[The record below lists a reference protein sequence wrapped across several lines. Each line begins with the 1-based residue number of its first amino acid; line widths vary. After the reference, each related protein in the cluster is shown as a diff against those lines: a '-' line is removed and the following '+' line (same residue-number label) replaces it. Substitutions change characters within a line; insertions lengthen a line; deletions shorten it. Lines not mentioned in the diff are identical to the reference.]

1 MKQKNIFITT
11 PIYYA
16 SGDPHIGHA
25 YTTVLADVISRY
37 KKLIGHDVF
46 FLTGMDEHG
55 QKILE
60 KAESARKKPKDF
72 VDEIASKFKDLWSKL
87 DIDYSVFARTT
98 DQNHCDTVTK
108 VFRIFHENKFIYL
121 DNWQGLYCVQCEENY
136 TKSQAVKKDG
146 DDCLYCKVGHKLT
159 TKKEESY
166 FLKISQFQDWLKNFL
181 ATNPNFIYPENR
193 LKELNNNFIDQGI
206 TDLSVSRTTY
216 DWGIKV
222 PGDDKHVIYVW
233 IDALMI
239 YLSGLGYLSKDD
251 SNFKKYWENED
262 SQIIQLMSKE
272 ITRFHCIYWP
282 IMLEMLGLR
291 KPTNIISHGWIVT
304 DKGKMSKSLGNVID
318 PNEYIQNYGSD
329 ALRYFLCKEIS
340 IENDGVFSKEL
351 FINTFNNDLANN
363 YGNLVS
369 RSIGMLTKYTNRK
382 VIKPDDKYFDE
393 LDKSLITKSRESV
406 TKINDLIEQTKI
418 QAVLE
423 TIIQLGN
430 AANKYIEDKKPWVL
444 LKESKTNEV
453 NAFLFTLF
461 NVVRIMTTFLSP
473 VLVKG
478 TKEAINQLNLTSEL
492 LNVSSI
498 DNFDLSNNH
507 QVNNSSPIYLR
518 IK

>member
-1 MKQKNIFITT
+1 M
-11 PIYYA
+11 
-16 SGDPHIGHA
+16 
-25 YTTVLADVISRY
+25 VVE
-37 KKLIGHDVF
+37 
-46 FLTGMDEHG
+46 FL
-55 QKILE
+55 
-60 KAESARKKPKDF
+60 
-72 VDEIASKFKDLWSKL
+72 
-87 DIDYSVFARTT
+87 
-98 DQNHCDTVTK
+98 
-108 VFRIFHENKFIYL
+108 
-121 DNWQGLYCVQCEENY
+121 
-136 TKSQAVKKDG
+136 
-146 DDCLYCKVGHKLT
+146 
-159 TKKEESY
+159 EESY

-181 ATNPNFIYPENR
+181 VTNPNFIYPENR
-193 LKELNNNFIDQGI
+193 LKELNNNFINQGI
-206 TDLSVSRTTY
+206 TDLSISRTTY

-239 YLSGLGYLSKDD
+239 YLSGLGYLSKQD
-251 SNFKKYWENED
+251 SNFKKYWENEN

-304 DKGKMSKSLGNVID
+304 DKGKMSKSLGNAID

-369 RSIGMLTKYTNRK
+369 RSIGMLTKYTNGK

-393 LDKSLITKSRESV
+393 LDKSLITESRQSI
-406 TKINDLIEQTKI
+406 TKIIELIEQTKI
-418 QAVLE
+418 QNILE
-423 TIIQLGN
+423 TIIQLGD
-430 AANKYIEDKKPWVL
+430 ATNKYIEDKKPWVL
-444 LKESKTNEV
+444 VKENKANEV

-461 NVVRIMTTFLSP
+461 NVVRVMTIFLSP

-478 TKEAINQLNLTSEL
+478 TKESISQLNLTSEL
-492 LNVSSI
+492 LNVASI
-498 DNFDLSNNH
+498 NDFDLSNNH